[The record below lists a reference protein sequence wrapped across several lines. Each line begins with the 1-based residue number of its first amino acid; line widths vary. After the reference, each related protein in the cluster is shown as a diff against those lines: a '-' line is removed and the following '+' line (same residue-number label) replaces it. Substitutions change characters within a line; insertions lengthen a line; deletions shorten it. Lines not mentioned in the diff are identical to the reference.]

1 MGHLG
6 LVTHAV
12 KKKMKLNL
20 DLILDTNQFQLIDVL
35 NVKGKTVKLRR
46 LM

>member
-1 MGHLG
+1 
-6 LVTHAV
+6 
-12 KKKMKLNL
+12 MKLNL
-20 DLILDTNQFQLIDVL
+20 DLILDTNQFQMIDVL